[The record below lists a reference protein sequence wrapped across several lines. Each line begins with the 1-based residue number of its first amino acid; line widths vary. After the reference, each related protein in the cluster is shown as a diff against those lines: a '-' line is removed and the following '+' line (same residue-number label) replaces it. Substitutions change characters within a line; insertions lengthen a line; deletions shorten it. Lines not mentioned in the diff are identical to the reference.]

1 MLNGSTGEG
10 TLLSIEERRNV
21 AEAWANAVKKTNQH
35 LMIQVGGTSLNCV
48 KALAAHAESLGADSI
63 LCLPE
68 LYFKPSNADELIDY
82 LKLVGEAAPK
92 TPLLYYDFPRATGV
106 NVDLRKM
113 FNSIGDKVPTFVGVK
128 TDIERGIQARQA
140 KKDFRIFL
148 AGDMMMIAGC
158 VAAFDSFVMTCLNFI
173 PEAASELL
181 EFEKGRSNLTKARES
196 QDFINTVVSNVT
208 AYGAWIETMKIAMSL
223 ISGIVV
229 GPPRHPLK
237 LLSRKDIEAM
247 TDGFHQIGLRINADF
262 VNQLY
267 KKS

>member
-1 MLNGSTGEG
+1 MAFNYRGLLVPVFTPFNSDKDRSLNLSVIDEYAKYLSSKKITGILVNGSTGEG
-10 TLLSIEERRNV
+10 TLLSIEERKSV
-21 AEAWANAVKKTNQH
+21 AEAWANAVKKTKQH

-48 KALAAHAESLGADSI
+48 QELAAHAESLGADSI

-140 KKDFRIFL
+140 RKDFRIFL

-208 AYGAWIETMKIAMSL
+208 AYGKITVHLVFPSL
-223 ISGIVV
+223 S
-229 GPPRHPLK
+229 
-237 LLSRKDIEAM
+237 
-247 TDGFHQIGLRINADF
+247 F
-262 VNQLY
+262 
-267 KKS
+267 